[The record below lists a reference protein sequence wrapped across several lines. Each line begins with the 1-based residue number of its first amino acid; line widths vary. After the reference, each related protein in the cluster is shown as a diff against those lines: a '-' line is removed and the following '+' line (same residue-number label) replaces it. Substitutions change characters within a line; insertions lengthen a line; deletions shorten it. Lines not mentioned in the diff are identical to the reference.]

1 MSKNNHFCKNQNV
14 CVKDLF
20 LHYSLTS
27 KEITGQPLQ
36 LLQAPKPPQPPS
48 TTTFKKHKD
57 QLLQLQQLQ
66 TPPHHPSCSK
76 GNTTHFTAPPYATTT
91 TTTSTS
97 GPTTSTSPSSKSVS
111 ILVYKTLNTVV
122 KSGRKIIVRVCE
134 VANTKKTFK
143 MFNAYK
149 MKARTTSSSTSAP
162 AVPSDPKQS
171 TGHDRFCQI
180 KLSSAAR

>member
-1 MSKNNHFCKNQNV
+1 M

-20 LHYSLTS
+20 LHCSLTS

-36 LLQAPKPPQPPS
+36 LLQAPKPQPPQISAS

-66 TPPHHPSCSK
+66 TPPPHHPSCSK
-76 GNTTHFTAPPYATTT
+76 GNTTHFTAPPYATT

-149 MKARTTSSSTSAP
+149 MKGRAAPSAP
-162 AVPSDPKQS
+162 VVSSDPKQS